1 MTRQSISISAPNDQ
15 WLNNLLERKEYAS
28 KSEIVNDLIRKA
40 RAQQSEIEL
49 IRAKLIASEKS
60 GFINQTIEE
69 IRAEFKAGL
78 RRNGEL

>member
-1 MTRQSISISAPNDQ
+1 MTRQSISFSAPNDK
-15 WLNNLLERKEYAS
+15 WLNNLLEREEYSS

-40 RAQQSEIEL
+40 RTQQSEIEL

-60 GFINQTIEE
+60 GFINQTVEE
-69 IRAEFKAGL
+69 IRAEFKEEL

>member
-1 MTRQSISISAPNDQ
+1 MIRQSISFTAPNDK
-15 WLNNLLERKEYAS
+15 WLNNLVEREEYSS

-40 RAQQSEIEL
+40 RTQQREIEL

-60 GFINQTIEE
+60 GFVNQTVEE
-69 IRAEFKAGL
+69 IRAEFKTEL